1 MPCRQLI
8 VYEERLLAGNLMN
21 HDPAMELLLAQS
33 IGFIFIVWLLYTLMK
48 HYFKDHLEYE
58 SMSFESI
65 FKRHYELVAHLMEQQ
80 PTNIIKIK
88 EANVA
93 FEKEYIITEK
103 LYYFFRR
110 HKKYFTNH
118 QFVSLARFLNMSIAD
133 VEGGSPNDFRDSTV
147 HDRPEAHHFYCC
159 RSLNHE
165 TLYIGIDAE
174 RKESVLPQRWGVVG
188 RRQIFIYTSHRTC
201 VFLATIFEDYVSDES
216 ESTWVYTGTS
226 VQRFIAGKWLEH
238 LGNIFDQFK
247 LASDIEAL
255 KDKSSRREQDV
266 SNFIQKSA

>member
-1 MPCRQLI
+1 
-8 VYEERLLAGNLMN
+8 MN
-21 HDPAMELLLAQS
+21 RDPAMELLLAQS
-33 IGFIFIVWLLYTLMK
+33 IGFVFIVWLLYTLMK
-48 HYFKDHLEYE
+48 HYFTDHLEYE

-65 FKRHYELVAHLMEQQ
+65 FRRHNVFIAQLMELQ
-80 PTNIIKIK
+80 PTDIKKIK

-93 FEKEYIITEK
+93 FEKEYLISEK

-110 HKKYFTNH
+110 HKKYFTNNH
-118 QFVSLARFLNMSIAD
+118 FASFARFLNMSIAN
-133 VEGGSPNDFRDSTV
+133 VEGGSPNDFRDSAL
-147 HDRPEAHHFYCC
+147 HDKQGAYHFYCC

-174 RKESVLPQRWGVVG
+174 RKESVLPQRWGIVG
-188 RRQIFIYTSHRTC
+188 RRQLFMYTSQKTC
-201 VFLATIFEDYVSDES
+201 VFLATIFEDYVSDEN
-216 ESTWVYTGTS
+216 ESTWIYTGTS

-247 LASDIEAL
+247 LASDIESL
-255 KDKSSRREQDV
+255 KDTSSRREQDV